1 MEEEENPDLSSLH
14 LPTSEFLR
22 INADFSAYDFAAR
35 AAMIPGKDSATGS
48 MNLVPKNPDLPS
60 ASVSAAGGIGT
71 ATEAG
76 ISVGIAN
83 LRYNKT
89 FKKPPKEV
97 SGSGGGVTTDT
108 VKGFVG
114 PLTGFYEESSQPGNQ
129 GSRTTAYG
137 GNMNLGPVDIFANR
151 RLSSQEGVDP
161 KYAQYF
167 DNTRAGSRTDT
178 IGFRGSVPMGQ
189 GTLSGGANR
198 QFGTNTGPQQTGQDS
213 RPTNRSPN
221 VTNYDASYQGRVGP
235 GILGLTGRVIDV
247 RGGDAET
254 SASGSYTVENPVG
267 LGGEFKATGEY
278 NNISPEAWLRY
289 KLSF

>member
-1 MEEEENPDLSSLH
+1 MEEEEYDLSSLH

-108 VKGFVG
+108 VKGSVG

-129 GSRTTAYG
+129 GSRTKAYG
-137 GNMNLGPVDIFANR
+137 GKFDFNIPGVPGALAGGLSR
-151 RLSSQEGVDP
+151 RSTTGQPDATSADL
-161 KYAQYF
+161 KYA
-167 DNTRAGSRTDT
+167 
-178 IGFRGSVPMGQ
+178 GQ
-189 GTLSGGANR
+189 VGG
-198 QFGTNTGPQQTGQDS
+198 
-213 RPTNRSPN
+213 
-221 VTNYDASYQGRVGP
+221 
-235 GILGLTGRVIDV
+235 GILSLQGNLTDV
-247 RGGDAET
+247 ENVGTDKSFG
-254 SASGSYTVENPVG
+254 GSYNAYDPFG
-267 LGGEFKATGEY
+267 LGGNASATASYIKPPVGK
-278 NNISPEAWLRY
+278 SAAEAMLRY
-289 KLSF
+289 KRSF